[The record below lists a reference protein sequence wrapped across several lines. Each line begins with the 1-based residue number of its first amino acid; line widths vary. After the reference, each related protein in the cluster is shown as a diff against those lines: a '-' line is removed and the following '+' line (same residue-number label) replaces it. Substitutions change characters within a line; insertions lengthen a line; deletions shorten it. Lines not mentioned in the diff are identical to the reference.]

1 MIKNKKM
8 FRILLIK
15 ITKKNF
21 DFQIIFNI
29 FYYLLSLNLFNK
41 NNLYVCKIFVLIMEF
56 ILIKFQFLFIKNL

>member
-41 NNLYVCKIFVLIMEF
+41 NNLYIKKNIF
-56 ILIKFQFLFIKNL
+56 K